1 MKKKCIFLLKMYIF
15 IQNVNFSTLF
25 YIFRF
30 HVDAEYSQPIGI
42 IRAKITYC
50 TKLVNYDMRQGHLSQ
65 NKALLNIFKMYCS
78 SFSLFQIKEKSGNR
92 LMFPT
97 IWVRLS

>member
-1 MKKKCIFLLKMYIF
+1 MYIF
-15 IQNVNFSTLF
+15 IQNHFSTLF

-65 NKALLNIFKMYCS
+65 NKASSNIFKMHCS
-78 SFSLFQIKEKSGNR
+78 SFSLFKNKENQEIDSFFQQFG
-92 LMFPT
+92 
-97 IWVRLS
+97 SD

>member
-1 MKKKCIFLLKMYIF
+1 MYIF
-15 IQNVNFSTLF
+15 IKNVHF
-25 YIFRF
+25 YTKCKFFNIFHIFRF

-65 NKALLNIFKMYCS
+65 NKASSNIFKMHCS
-78 SFSLFQIKEKSGNR
+78 SFSLFKNKENQEIDSFFQQFG
-92 LMFPT
+92 
-97 IWVRLS
+97 SD